1 MHRRGL
7 QGMAATAVGST
18 LARPMFRAVRFSHVA
33 EARNAHGLLRQGAS
47 AVVHRRVF
55 RKVRFQV
62 PLNLVSPIKSG
73 TMHPTLRPRSN
84 ISQLL
89 ALRAAVLRR
98 AVRQLILKHC
108 DASGSSLLIEALSV
122 ALCSHP

>member
-33 EARNAHGLLRQGAS
+33 VARNARGLLRQGAS

-55 RKVRFQV
+55 RKVRFQA
-62 PLNLVSPIKSG
+62 PLNLVSPIRSG

-108 DASGSSLLIEALSV
+108 DASDSSLLIEALSV
-122 ALCSHP
+122 ALSS

>member
-1 MHRRGL
+1 
-7 QGMAATAVGST
+7 
-18 LARPMFRAVRFSHVA
+18 
-33 EARNAHGLLRQGAS
+33 
-47 AVVHRRVF
+47 
-55 RKVRFQV
+55 
-62 PLNLVSPIKSG
+62 
-73 TMHPTLRPRSN
+73 MHPTLRPRSN